1 MKKILTYV
9 FVLQAVAVF
18 AFLAKPALAKK
29 KTTQQQ
35 AQILQTKD
43 FESNYK
49 DVFKT
54 TMNVLQD
61 NNFIISSANFD
72 AGLIHAQTGSKP
84 GFGISKKVMLTANL
98 DKITERRTTLRVNM
112 LLNKS
117 SSAIFLLG
125 GSSQSES
132 GKPVD
137 DPEIYQR
144 FFSAIEKGLFVR
156 HELSK

>member
-1 MKKILTYV
+1 MQKIMTSIV
-9 FVLQAVAVF
+9 ALQALVAF
-18 AFLAKPALAKK
+18 SFLPQQVLAKK

-35 AQILQTKD
+35 AQIIQTKN
-43 FESNYK
+43 FESGYK

-84 GFGISKKVMLTANL
+84 GFGITKKVMLTANL
-98 DKITERRTTLRVNM
+98 DKITEKRTTLRVNM

-125 GSSQSES
+125 GSAQSES

-137 DPEIYQR
+137 DPEVYQR
-144 FFSAIEKGLFVR
+144 FFSAIEKGIFVR